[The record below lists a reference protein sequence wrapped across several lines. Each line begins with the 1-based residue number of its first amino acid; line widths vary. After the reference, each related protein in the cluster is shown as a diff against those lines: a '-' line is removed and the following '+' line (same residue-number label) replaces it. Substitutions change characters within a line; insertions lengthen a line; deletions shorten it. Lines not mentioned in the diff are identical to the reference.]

1 MRVRPNRFVSMP
13 GSRGW
18 GAFCVIGIAAWVGA
32 TVLAGVLN
40 DDPSD
45 GRPVLLTFAA
55 GGAIFFGIV
64 FGVALWQTRT
74 QDDPELDALLEELAL
89 EPVAGGGR
97 AAAIGGMRRVA
108 RAYILLGI
116 IVTFLGLAAIVQ
128 EGLEFGSPRGTLYA
142 MVAIV
147 VAWAAAVPL
156 VIRYANRASAAVL
169 GPLGLEQV
177 GATLS
182 GERHGRQVSISLTPK
197 GSTTRVEGAGDIAP
211 LAGDAI
217 LAWAGRGNS
226 ATWDGASV
234 DSRDGRITVRRS
246 GQRGP
251 AWLWDLWLAER
262 LAGE

>member
-1 MRVRPNRFVSMP
+1 MRFRPNRFASMS

-18 GAFCVIGIAAWVGA
+18 AAFCVIGLAAWVGA
-32 TVLAGVLN
+32 TVLAGALN
-40 DDPSD
+40 DDASD

-74 QDDPELDALLEELAL
+74 GADPELDALLEELAL
-89 EPVAGGGR
+89 EPGAAGGR

-108 RAYILLGI
+108 RAYIVLGI
-116 IVTFLGLAAIVQ
+116 VVTALGLAAIVE
-128 EGLEFGSPRGTLYA
+128 EGLEIGSPKATLYA

-169 GPLGLEQV
+169 GPLGLRQV

-182 GERHGRQVSISLTPK
+182 GERHGRNVSIALTPK
-197 GSTTRVEGAGDIAP
+197 GSTTRVEAAADFSP

-217 LAWAGRGNS
+217 LAWVGRGDS
-226 ATWDGASV
+226 ATWDGVSV
-234 DSRDGRITVRRS
+234 DPRDGRITVRRN